1 MINVKQCIK
10 DLEKTIEKVWTNQN
24 MQSKSCMRVLN
35 SFFRT
40 NNKKINKDDLMNTI
54 KTFSTDFEFIRDEIQ
69 RFRAQNLGPEA
80 LSVLHPWTY
89 DLDQVDFKHLLS
101 NNLKS

>member
-1 MINVKQCIK
+1 
-10 DLEKTIEKVWTNQN
+10 
-24 MQSKSCMRVLN
+24 
-35 SFFRT
+35 
-40 NNKKINKDDLMNTI
+40 MNTI